1 MRTPESARRTNSWS
15 KFCRICPI
23 NLGGGVALL
32 GRKKLVMT
40 HTVKF
45 NVVLVQI
52 ASKRRHV
59 EL

>member
-15 KFCRICPI
+15 KFCRI